1 MPFGSLTGGAEH
13 GPGCSGRYGCSGCCG
28 TEVFTPVAFQR
39 WGPRPR
45 GCTEALRLFV
55 VEGSRRA
62 GLPLR
67 RQLCTRLR
75 VVAAPYRS
83 VGLVKTLVM
92 RLCVAPTA
100 AGPSGEPGRCG
111 RSRNQCRCRSCRD
124 RSPWVARRGLVR
136 FRVEPTAG
144 ALRASRPSPDD
155 PRRSCNAGERAVA
168 GLVRSQG
175 TGSLWCGRPYVAP
188 IERRNPPCGGLLG
201 LGRTCP

>member
-1 MPFGSLTGGAEH
+1 MAVDVAARGPLLLCAVGWRVLGAVAAGWVWGRATGARFPESDHRFWHLKPACRGRRGA
-13 GPGCSGRYGCSGCCG
+13 GQGFRCRSVRLPAVQNTRGRDQWPARW
-28 TEVFTPVAFQR
+28 VFWLLWDRSVRPRLRFSD

-92 RLCVAPTA
+92 RLCVAPTV
-100 AGPSGEPGRCG
+100 GEPLCG
-111 RSRNQCRCRSCRD
+111 LEPS
-124 RSPWVARRGLVR
+124 LVR
-136 FRVEPTAG
+136 EP
-144 ALRASRPSPDD
+144 
-155 PRRSCNAGERAVA
+155 
-168 GLVRSQG
+168 
-175 TGSLWCGRPYVAP
+175 
-188 IERRNPPCGGLLG
+188 
-201 LGRTCP
+201 